1 MTQPSPIP
9 EFFKAIHEPL
19 AAAGAVQR
27 VFGAPVQSGQRTVI
41 PVARVSW
48 GFGGGSGRNVG
59 PLHKMQEEQ
68 KEGRSPDGEGG
79 GGGGGIQV
87 KPLGV
92 YEITPEGTR
101 FIAPSAPIRL
111 LLAGGIGLLLG
122 WWLAR
127 K

>member
-48 GFGGGSGRNVG
+48 GFGGGSGRNIAR
-59 PLHKMQEEQ
+59 LRKMQEGQ
-68 KEGRSPDGEGG
+68 KEERSPEGEGG
-79 GGGGGIQV
+79 GGGGGIQI

-101 FIAPSAPIRL
+101 FIAPIAPLRL
-111 LLAGGIGLLLG
+111 LLAGSAGLLLG
-122 WWLAR
+122 WWLSR
-127 K
+127 R